1 MENFKKDSNKLK
13 ILKSEDVYKLIWM
26 YDDETVFTE
35 RYIISFDS
43 ENSPTNFNLTEI
55 IEHKKHCCLEI
66 NDENFEVI
74 EEENFSF
81 IIGVNDAI
89 NDLRPGAKYQLNG
102 KIFTYWEHESQ
113 PPSWEEISLHMK
125 KMQENLDLD

>member
-1 MENFKKDSNKLK
+1 MEKIKKDSNKLK

-26 YDDETVFTE
+26 NNDEVIFSE
-35 RYIISFDS
+35 KYIISFDS
-43 ENSPTNFNLTEI
+43 QNNPTNFNLTKI
-55 IEHKKHCCLEI
+55 IEHKKDCCLDI

-102 KIFTYWEHESQ
+102 KTFTYW
-113 PPSWEEISLHMK
+113 
-125 KMQENLDLD
+125 

>member
-13 ILKSEDVYKLIWM
+13 ILKSNEVYKLVWM
-26 YDDETVFTE
+26 NNDEVIFSE
-35 RYIISFDS
+35 KCIISFDS
-43 ENSPTNFNLTEI
+43 ENNPISFNLTEI
-55 IEHKKHCCLEI
+55 IKHKKHCCLNI

-81 IIGVNDAI
+81 IIGVNDVI
-89 NDLRPGAKYQLNG
+89 NDLRPGAKYQLEN
-102 KIFTYWEHESQ
+102 KTFTYWEHNSQ

-125 KMQENLDLD
+125 KMQEELDAN